1 MRQGV
6 KLDNEERKR
15 LLNES
20 MRRALTSAYMAG
32 ARAALGEIAAEV
44 PETLNAESYDKEARA
59 AIASEVL
66 RIKGTEWVDD
76 WCRTFLK

>member
-1 MRQGV
+1 
-6 KLDNEERKR
+6 
-15 LLNES
+15 
-20 MRRALTSAYMAG
+20 MAG